1 MRYRYINQID
11 GSTGINYNLH
21 LVKIALRKQTQF
33 SRREAVFSEKLLFF
47 FRRYYVIILAIT
59 NIIFQCRFPSFQ
71 CSHVFVLGKNE
82 INILKNTVI
91 VWHNVTLFRKPK
103 LIRVSRSLFFLS
115 FDENICCGYSLE
127 ASQ

>member
-1 MRYRYINQID
+1 MENCFR
-11 GSTGINYNLH
+11 
-21 LVKIALRKQTQF
+21 
-33 SRREAVFSEKLLFF
+33 FF
-47 FRRYYVIILAIT
+47 FRWYNIILAIT
-59 NIIFQCRFPSFQ
+59 YIIFQCRFPSFQ

-127 ASQ
+127 ASR